1 MPWREDPQI
10 PLGNIARYIPMD
22 DSADPM
28 IQFDKAVARREELT
42 ARIREKLAGDPEKL
56 AEFEELFDAAQYA
69 YPLTEDHAFY
79 IDQMGVV
86 LFRRFVRA
94 VGAALARNGSIAER

>member
-1 MPWREDPQI
+1 MPWHEDPKI
-10 PLGNIARYIPMD
+10 PLGNIARYVPMD
-22 DSADPM
+22 DSEDPM
-28 IQFDKAVARREELT
+28 IKFDEAVKRREDLT
-42 ARIREKLAGDPEKL
+42 AKIRAELADDPEKL
-56 AEFEELFDAAQYA
+56 ARFEELFDAAQYA

-94 VGAALARNGSIAER
+94 LGERLAEPRLLRRR